1 MEVKQISDSTL
12 KITIKLDDLEERGME
27 LADFLMPQEK
37 TEEFF
42 YSILD
47 ELEMPDHFKQ
57 SGMLSFR
64 VTPKPDKLDIFV
76 TKSEIDQELDFQ
88 DLADMANVDDI
99 SHLSPDEFFKTLEK
113 TLKDKSSA
121 DDKAVAALELLENQM
136 EAEEDVTGIE
146 NDEMSRYVY
155 FTLRFKDLAEAI
167 HFAKMVDYE
176 VDTSEL
182 YKYNGA
188 YYMTMLLDFLHETPR
203 YASFLHARILEHA
216 EDTGVTRPYLQEHGH
231 IMLQLNAIDQ
241 LKKVQTL

>member
-1 MEVKQISDSTL
+1 MEVKQISESTL

-47 ELEMPDHFKQ
+47 ELDMPDHFKQ

-76 TKSEIDQELDFQ
+76 TKSDIDQELDFQ
-88 DLADMANVDDI
+88 DLADMANVEDI

-113 TLKDKSSA
+113 TLKSKSSA
-121 DDKAVAALELLENQM
+121 DSKAVAALELLENQM
-136 EAEEDVTGIE
+136 DNGE
-146 NDEMSRYVY
+146 NESSEVSRYIY
-155 FTLRFKDLAEAI
+155 FTLKFADLAEAVV
-167 HFAKMVDYE
+167 FSQGVDYP

-182 YKYNGA
+182 YKYKGS
-188 YYMTMLLDFLHETPR
+188 YYMTLLLDLLDEEPS
-203 YASFLHARILEHA
+203 YAGFVHARILEYA
-216 EDTGVTRPYLQEHGH
+216 EDTGFSRPYLQEHGQLL
-231 IMLQLNAIDQ
+231 LQPAAIEE
-241 LKKVQTL
+241 LKKVELR

>member
-12 KITIKLDDLEERGME
+12 KITIRLDDLEERGME

-76 TKSEIDQELDFQ
+76 TKSDIDQELDFQ
-88 DLADMANVDDI
+88 DLADMANVEDI

-113 TLKDKSSA
+113 TLKSKSSA
-121 DDKAVAALELLENQM
+121 DDKAVAALELLENQLDNE
-136 EAEEDVTGIE
+136 EASTEET
-146 NDEMSRYVY
+146 SRYVY
-155 FTLRFKDLAEAI
+155 FTLHFQDVQEAVI
-167 HFAKMVDYE
+167 FAQGVDYP

-182 YKYNGA
+182 YKLSGS
-188 YYMTMLLDFLHETPR
+188 YYMTLLLDLLDEEPR
-203 YASFLHARILEHA
+203 YATFMHSRILEHA
-216 EDTGVTRPYLQEHGH
+216 QDTGYTRPYLQEHGH
-231 IMLQLNAIDQ
+231 LILSIDAIEQ
-241 LKKVQTL
+241 LKKVDLV

>member
-12 KITIKLDDLEERGME
+12 KITIQLDDLEARGME
-27 LADFLMPQEK
+27 LSDFLMPQEK

-47 ELEMPDHFKQ
+47 ELEMPEHFLH

-76 TKSEIDQELDFQ
+76 TKSDIDQELDFQ

-113 TLKDKSSA
+113 TLKEKSSA
-121 DDKAVAALELLENQM
+121 DDKAIAALELLENQI
-136 EAEEDVTGIE
+136 EQEESQAVE
-146 NDEMSRYVY
+146 DEESTRYVY
-155 FTLRFKDLAEAI
+155 FTLRFKHLSEAI
-167 HFAKMVDYE
+167 TFAKNVDYS

-182 YKYNGA
+182 YKYNSA
-188 YYMTMLLDFLHETPR
+188 YYMTVLLDFLNESPR
-203 YASFLHARILEHA
+203 YASFIHSRILEHA
-216 EDTGVTRPYLQEHGH
+216 EDTGVTRPYLQEHGFV
-231 IMLQLNAIDQ
+231 MLQGNAIEQ
-241 LKKVQTL
+241 LKKVDFA